1 MSMEPSGRLEGVTR
15 RDVLSGSLAVAAGGM
30 LAGEAGA
37 SLSAEESS
45 RESIRTFLADYV
57 VPPAAIEQFLDP
69 AARVWARFHPAYGY
83 LLRNS
88 SMRDGVDGAS
98 TLARYEPGGQR
109 KQVNFPTDPCRIH
122 TYGDSF
128 TQGHQ
133 ASDGETWQ
141 EVLAAHYCEPIRNF
155 GIGGFGV
162 YQAAMRLL
170 EIEQRGDGAEHLIL
184 TIWGDDHFRS
194 IYPWRWL
201 AFPQDVLP
209 SLSGEMFHAN
219 PWIHAALDLESGELV
234 DRPNACPDEA
244 TLSQLSDLDWL
255 EETFAEDPVV
265 QLLCSRATGHVVDRA
280 QVEAVAAVL
289 GEPVDLKNEAAVRS
303 TSQRLLHRYGVRVGM
318 RVIDRLHA
326 FAQRKGK
333 RLMVILSY
341 PVGSVW
347 HGCSRTPEYNETDNV
362 DWHPQEFRDHLAAQ
376 GIPCVDTLPAHVAEF
391 DTFRLSAKDYVDRY
405 YIGHYNPQGNHF
417 FAYAIKD
424 PIREW
429 LSSPPPAYRAKAE
442 RLIRFEG
449 YLPG

>member
-133 ASDGETWQ
+133 VSDGETWQ

-333 RLMVILSY
+333 RLMVVLSY
-341 PVGSVW
+341 PVAPSGTAAAARRNTTRPTMST
-347 HGCSRTPEYNETDNV
+347 GIRKSFAITLQPKAFRALTRCLPMSRSLTRFASRRRTMST
-362 DWHPQEFRDHLAAQ
+362 A
-376 GIPCVDTLPAHVAEF
+376 T
-391 DTFRLSAKDYVDRY
+391 TSATTTHR
-405 YIGHYNPQGNHF
+405 
-417 FAYAIKD
+417 ATT
-424 PIREW
+424 
-429 LSSPPPAYRAKAE
+429 SSPTRSK
-442 RLIRFEG
+442 IRSASG
-449 YLPG
+449 SRHLLRPTGPKPSG